1 MGKQAGKPQTQRQ
14 LKVGEEL
21 RHALAWIIERGE
33 LRDPVLTGRAITITE
48 VRVSPDLRNA
58 TAFIMPLGG
67 GDAEDIAAALRRAK
81 SFLRRLIAQS
91 VKLRHVPDLS
101 FQPDVSFDTYSHIDN
116 ILHKPEVARDLG
128 PREDDAEEEG
138 DA

>member
-1 MGKQAGKPQTQRQ
+1 MSKQAGKPQSQRQ
-14 LKVGEEL
+14 LKVGEEI

-33 LRDPVLTGRAITITE
+33 LRDPALTGRAITITE

-58 TAFIMPLGG
+58 TAFVMPLGG
-67 GDAEDIAAALRRAK
+67 GEAETIVAALRHAK

-101 FQPDVSFDTYSHIDN
+101 FQADDSFDSFNRIDG
-116 ILHKPEVARDLG
+116 LLKTPEVARDLE
-128 PREDDAEEEG
+128 PRDDEEDEG